1 MHAGL
6 NARSKHAS
14 LSLTASLAALRAGYK
29 PERQVIKD
37 LLTTKQPASPAAFC
51 HTFLLHK
58 KKIKKAKN
66 KKKLKKNLKIQH
78 TNIRTKKGAKK
89 RAKKEP
95 KRSRTNGGFEIHYE
109 KKQEEQIVEILRTK
123 NDNEKFKKMKEWIDK
138 HPEEAAKMDVHMTN
152 IKERRIKI

>member
-1 MHAGL
+1 M
-6 NARSKHAS
+6 
-14 LSLTASLAALRAGYK
+14 
-29 PERQVIKD
+29 Q
-37 LLTTKQPASPAAFC
+37 
-51 HTFLLHK
+51 
-58 KKIKKAKN
+58 KN
-66 KKKLKKNLKIQH
+66 KKYRVCLEKFSILKEEQ
-78 TNIRTKKGAKK
+78 KKG
-89 RAKKEP
+89 AKKEP